1 MWHVSALYRP
11 CIGHRT
17 GYSLREMPGFSGL
30 ASADFEG
37 FLQHSYKRCRP
48 GFFLR
53 ALRLGLFRNS
63 ATEIAAMLRHADAD
77 AIHIRDIGAAQ
88 PLSIAFARG
97 ALLGSALRSRRLR
110 HHYKPEQRSNPED
123 PGAMQPGG
131 TFHGRFSLCGSQ
143 TVSASSARVAT
154 AA

>member
-1 MWHVSALYRP
+1 
-11 CIGHRT
+11 
-17 GYSLREMPGFSGL
+17 
-30 ASADFEG
+30 
-37 FLQHSYKRCRP
+37 
-48 GFFLR
+48 
-53 ALRLGLFRNS
+53 
-63 ATEIAAMLRHADAD
+63 MLRHAGAD

-88 PLSIAFARG
+88 PLSIAFAGG

-110 HHYKPEQRSNPED
+110 HHYKPEQRSNAED